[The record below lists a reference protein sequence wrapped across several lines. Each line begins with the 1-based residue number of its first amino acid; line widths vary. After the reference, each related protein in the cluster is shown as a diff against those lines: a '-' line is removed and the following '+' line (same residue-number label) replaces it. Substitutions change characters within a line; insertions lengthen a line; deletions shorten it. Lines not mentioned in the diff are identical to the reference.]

1 MDKLEST
8 LIQECME
15 KNEARVFKNIF
26 PDIFSVE
33 EFNKLLNLR
42 SFQTTQRLIP
52 TKEVRKLTKW
62 KNLSDQDRREPW
74 VKDTTTEIITLTIT
88 ADDGTVTTM
97 SVPIGDFQ
105 F

>member
-26 PDIFSVE
+26 PDILSVE

-62 KNLSDQDRREPW
+62 KNLSDQD
-74 VKDTTTEIITLTIT
+74 
-88 ADDGTVTTM
+88 
-97 SVPIGDFQ
+97 IGIFQ
-105 F
+105 KELGNMGYKFHQHHL